1 MANIIGQLAAR
12 ARAYHDLVKPEL
24 PIAAGICV
32 IVGQVI
38 ASHGLPPAAI
48 LVPGFLAGFFIS
60 GAAMISNDCFDVEV
74 DRVNSPNRPLPS
86 GRATMAEAISL
97 TGLFSAAG
105 FLSAALLGVPALVFA
120 AVLWAVS
127 ILYNGKFKES
137 GLPGHLMV
145 AFCVA
150 STFVLG
156 GITAGAWTNALVWAF
171 GLLAFL
177 FDLGEEIANSAMD
190 MEGDEKRKAR
200 TFARTYGR
208 ENALRAATLLFA
220 SIVVLSGL
228 LFVAGVLSTIYLIV
242 FIPLDIALLY
252 LAYKLLKSR
261 TVEEGHAKTRQ
272 LYLLMTVFV
281 VAFIAVSL
289 I

>member
-1 MANIIGQLAAR
+1 MSSIIGPFVAR
-12 ARAYHDLVKPEL
+12 AKAYNDLVKPEL

-38 ASHGLPPAAI
+38 ASRGLPPADI
-48 LVPGFLAGFFIS
+48 LAPGFLAGLFIS

-74 DRVNSPNRPLPS
+74 DRVNSPGRPLPS
-86 GRATMAEAISL
+86 GRVTMPEAAIL
-97 TGLFSAAG
+97 AGIFSIAG
-105 FLSAALLGVPALVFA
+105 FISAALLGIPALIY
-120 AVLWAVS
+120 AVILWAVS

-156 GITAGAWTNALVWAF
+156 GITAGAWTNAVVWGF
-171 GLLAFL
+171 GALAFL

-208 ENALRAATLLFA
+208 ENALRVATLLFA

-228 LFVAGVLSTIYLIV
+228 LFVTGVLSRIYLIV
-242 FIPLDIALLY
+242 FVPMDIALLY
-252 LAYKLLKSR
+252 LAYKLFKSR
-261 TVEEGHAKTRQ
+261 TVDEGHAKTRQ
-272 LYLLMTVFV
+272 LYLMMTVFV
-281 VAFIAVSL
+281 VAFIAVGL